1 MTKKY
6 IMIACKYTED
16 DMDKNQQLINLFFE
30 TDNKRIEESILAQI
44 QQNNERPIDL
54 YEQYKNSINQVLKY
68 SIIRSI

>member
-1 MTKKY
+1 M
-6 IMIACKYTED
+6 MLACYYTED
-16 DMDKNQQLINLFFE
+16 DMNRNQHLINLFFE
-30 TDNKRIEESILAQI
+30 AKNERLEKSLLAQI